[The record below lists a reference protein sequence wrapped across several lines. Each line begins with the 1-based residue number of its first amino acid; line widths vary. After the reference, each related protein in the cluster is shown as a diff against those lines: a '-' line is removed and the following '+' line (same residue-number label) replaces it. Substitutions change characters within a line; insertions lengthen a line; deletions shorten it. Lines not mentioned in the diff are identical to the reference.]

1 MAEIGKRAIAKHKV
15 KRSPCAK
22 GGAKHKAKRLPCAK
36 RAAAKHK
43 AKKAPLC
50 KGSWREATEGLFCY
64 CLVGSVNRQ
73 FQNSTIPPSCL
84 RHAASLYTREA
95 LNLGGDIPMARI
107 RRATSL

>member
-22 GGAKHKAKRLPCAK
+22 GG
-36 RAAAKHK
+36 AKHK